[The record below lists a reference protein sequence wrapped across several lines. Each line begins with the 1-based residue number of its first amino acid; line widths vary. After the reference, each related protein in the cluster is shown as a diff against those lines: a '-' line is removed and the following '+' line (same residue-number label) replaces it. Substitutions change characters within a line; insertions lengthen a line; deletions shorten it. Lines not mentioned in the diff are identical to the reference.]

1 MMHLLKRFT
10 KGILQYARWLV
21 FLHFRAALLLGCRV
35 QKTFHEGKWELPFP
49 EIAVLI
55 TISLEAWFSLF
66 LFRPHN
72 LSSESLALSLLL
84 NSSSVCNTVPEK
96 VLGKASRN
104 KERACMK
111 DRLEGSKG
119 DRLGM
124 KDTLREVVRIKQA
137 TKVRNQELLL
147 EIKKRA
153 KEGWG
158 AKSEQK
164 ASRYK
169 ETIQNYLMMEHFAWG
184 QNRSNEV

>member
-10 KGILQYARWLV
+10 KGILPNARWLV
-21 FLHFRAALLLGCRV
+21 VLHFRAALLLGCLV

-104 KERACMK
+104 KERASMK

-124 KDTLREVVRIKQA
+124 KYTLREVVRKKQA

-147 EIKKRA
+147 EIKRA
-153 KEGWG
+153 KEGWW
-158 AKSEQK
+158 AKNEQK
-164 ASRYK
+164 ASSYK
-169 ETIQNYLMMEHFAWG
+169 ETIQNYLVMEHFAWA
-184 QNRSNEV
+184 QKRSNEV